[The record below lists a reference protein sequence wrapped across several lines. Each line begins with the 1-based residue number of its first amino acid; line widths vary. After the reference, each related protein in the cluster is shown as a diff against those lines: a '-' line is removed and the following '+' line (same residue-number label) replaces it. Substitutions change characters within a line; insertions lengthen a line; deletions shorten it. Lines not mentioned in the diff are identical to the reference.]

1 MPLKT
6 PVSKADSSCPPAN
19 TFVDRDFS
27 NRLKITLSLFWHSIP
42 FTVFGQKKQTT
53 VDRVIEKKSW
63 NKKKTVTLVGIT
75 ALVLLIGASIYYTSG
90 GSKLNVE
97 SERITISEVKKG
109 AFQEF
114 IPVNGV
120 VLPQTTIYLDA
131 VEGGRVEEKYV
142 EDGAMVSK
150 GQPILRLSNTDLEL
164 SLVNQ
169 QTAVYNLLT
178 QMQIAKNAAQQ
189 NTTQKL
195 NQKTD
200 VENAFKEAKRVY
212 DLNKYLYEQKAIG
225 LQEFKQAE
233 NTYNYQVAR
242 MKLTDEILKQ
252 DATSNVQ
259 QVSQAAQSAKGSQNA
274 LNVMRKK
281 VGDLI
286 VRAPVAGQLTSLDVE
301 IGQSKNK
308 GERLGQIDIINGYKV
323 RVDIDEHYISRVFIG
338 LMGEATVANQNYK
351 LKITKVYTQV
361 TNGRFQVDMLFDGK
375 VPEGIRRGQTL
386 QIRLALSDETQALLL
401 NKGGFFQQT
410 GGNWVYKVSADGN
423 TAYKVDVQLGRQNP
437 DYYEVLS
444 GLQPGDKVVTSSYE
458 NYGNMQELVIKK

>member
-1 MPLKT
+1 
-6 PVSKADSSCPPAN
+6 
-19 TFVDRDFS
+19 VDR
-27 NRLKITLSLFWHSIP
+27 KIERKGW
-42 FTVFGQKKQTT
+42 G
-53 VDRVIEKKSW
+53 
-63 NKKKTVTLVGIT
+63 KKKTYTVIACT
-75 ALVLLIGASIYYTSG
+75 ALLLLIGGSIYYTSG

-97 SERITISEVKKG
+97 AERITISEVKKG

-114 IPVNGV
+114 IPVNGI

-131 VEGGRVEEKYV
+131 IEGGRVEEKYI
-142 EDGAMVSK
+142 EDGAMVKK

-169 QTAVYNLLT
+169 QTSVYNLLT

-200 VENAFKEAKRVY
+200 VESAYKEAKRIY

-233 NTYNYQVAR
+233 NNYNYQLER
-242 MKLTDEILKQ
+242 MNLTNKILKQ
-252 DATSNVQ
+252 DVTSNSQ
-259 QVSQAAQSAKGSQNA
+259 QVSQAQQSYQGSQNA
-274 LNVMRKK
+274 LGVMRKK
-281 VGDLI
+281 VGDLV
-286 VRAPVAGQLTSLDVE
+286 VRAPVDGQLTSLDAE

-308 GERLGQIDIINGYKV
+308 GERLGQIDITNGYKV
-323 RVDIDEHYISRVFIG
+323 RVDVDEHYISRVFIG
-338 LMGEATVANQNYK
+338 LMGGATIANKDYK
-351 LKITKVYTQV
+351 LRITKVYTQV
-361 TNGRFQVDMLFDGK
+361 NNGRFQVDMRFVEA
-375 VPEGIRRGQTL
+375 VPEDIRRGQTL

-410 GGNWVYKVSADGN
+410 GGSWVYKLSSDGGK
-423 TAYKVDVQLGRQNP
+423 AYKVDVQLGRQSP
-437 DYYEVLS
+437 DYYEVLN

-458 NYGNMQELVIKK
+458 NYTNMQELVIKK

>member
-1 MPLKT
+1 MY
-6 PVSKADSSCPPAN
+6 
-19 TFVDRDFS
+19 
-27 NRLKITLSLFWHSIP
+27 
-42 FTVFGQKKQTT
+42 TVFG
-53 VDRVIEKKSW
+53 I
-63 NKKKTVTLVGIT
+63 LAI
-75 ALVLLIGASIYYTSG
+75 ALLIGGSIYFTSG

-97 SERITISEVKKG
+97 AERITISEVKKG
-109 AFQEF
+109 TFQEF
-114 IPVNGV
+114 IPVPGI

-131 VEGGRVEEKYV
+131 VEGGRVEEKFV
-142 EDGAMVSK
+142 EDGAMVKK

-169 QTAVYNLLT
+169 QTSVYNLLT

-200 VENAFKEAKRVY
+200 VESAYKEAKRVY

-233 NTYNYQVAR
+233 NNFNYQVER
-242 MKLTDEILKQ
+242 MNLTDKILKQ
-252 DATSNVQ
+252 DASSNVQ
-259 QVSQAAQSAKGSQNA
+259 QVSQAAQSYQGSQNA
-274 LNVMRKK
+274 LSVMRKK
-281 VGDLI
+281 VGDLV
-286 VRAPVAGQLTSLDVE
+286 VRAPVDGQLTSLDAE

-308 GERLGQIDIINGYKV
+308 GERLGQIDIISGYKV

-338 LMGEATVANQNYK
+338 LMGEAAIASKNYK

-361 TNGRFQVDMLFDGK
+361 NNGRFQVDMQFEDA
-375 VPEGIRRGQTL
+375 VPDGIRRGQTL

-410 GGNWVYKVSADGN
+410 GGSWVYKLSSDGQ
-423 TAYKVDVQLGRQNP
+423 TAYKADVQLGRQNP
-437 DYYEVLS
+437 DYYEVIS

-458 NYGNMQELVIKK
+458 NYTNMSELVIKK

>member
-1 MPLKT
+1 
-6 PVSKADSSCPPAN
+6 
-19 TFVDRDFS
+19 
-27 NRLKITLSLFWHSIP
+27 
-42 FTVFGQKKQTT
+42 
-53 VDRVIEKKSW
+53 VDRVIEKKRW
-63 NKKKTVTLVGIT
+63 NKKKTLTVVGIT
-75 ALVLLIGASIYYTSG
+75 ALALLIGGSIYYTSG

-97 SERITISEVKKG
+97 AERITVSEVKKG
-109 AFQEF
+109 SFQEF

-142 EDGAMVSK
+142 EDGAMLSK
-150 GQPILRLSNTDLEL
+150 DQPILRLSNTDLEL

-195 NQKTD
+195 NQKTE

-233 NTYNYQVAR
+233 NTFNYQVAR
-242 MKLTDEILKQ
+242 MKLTEEILKQ

-259 QVSQAAQSAKGSQNA
+259 QVSQASQSAKGSQNA

-286 VRAPVAGQLTSLDVE
+286 VRAPVSGQLTSLDVE

-308 GERLGQIDIINGYKV
+308 GERLGQIDIISGYKV

-338 LMGEATVANQNYK
+338 LMGEATIANQNYK
-351 LKITKVYTQV
+351 MKITKVYTQV

-410 GGNWVYKVSADGN
+410 GGNWVYKVSSDGN

>member
-1 MPLKT
+1 MFSARPKT
-6 PVSKADSSCPPAN
+6 NS
-19 TFVDRDFS
+19 VDR
-27 NRLKITLSLFWHSIP
+27 KIERKGLS
-42 FTVFGQKKQTT
+42 
-53 VDRVIEKKSW
+53 
-63 NKKKTVTLVGIT
+63 KKTIYTITGVTLL
-75 ALVLLIGASIYYTSG
+75 ALLIGASIHFTSG
-90 GSKLNVE
+90 GTKLNVE
-97 SERITISEVKKG
+97 AERITVSDVKKG

-114 IPVNGV
+114 IPVPGV

-131 VEGGRVEEKYV
+131 MEGGRVEEKMV
-142 EDGAMVSK
+142 EDGAMVKK

-169 QTAVYNLLT
+169 QTSVYNLLT

-200 VENAFKEAKRVY
+200 VSSAFTEAKRVY

-233 NTYNYQVAR
+233 NNFNYQTER
-242 MKLTDEILKQ
+242 LNLTDKILRQ
-252 DATSNVQ
+252 DETSNTQ
-259 QVSQAAQSAKGSQNA
+259 QVSQAAQSYRGSQNA
-274 LNVMRKK
+274 LDVMRKK
-281 VGDLI
+281 VGDLV
-286 VRAPVAGQLTSLDVE
+286 VRAPVDGQLTSLDAE

-308 GERLGQIDIINGYKV
+308 GERLGQIDITSGYKV
-323 RVDIDEHYISRVFIG
+323 RVDVDEHYISRVFIG
-338 LMGEATVANQNYK
+338 LMAEAPVASKDYK

-361 TNGRFQVDMLFDGK
+361 NNGRFQVDMQFDGP

-401 NKGGFFQQT
+401 NKGGFFSQT
-410 GGNWVYKVSADGN
+410 GGNWVYKLSKDGQ
-423 TAYKVDVQLGRQNP
+423 TAYKADVQLGRQNP

-444 GLQPGDKVVTSSYE
+444 GLQPGDKVITSSYE
-458 NYGNMQELVIKK
+458 NYNNVQELVIKK